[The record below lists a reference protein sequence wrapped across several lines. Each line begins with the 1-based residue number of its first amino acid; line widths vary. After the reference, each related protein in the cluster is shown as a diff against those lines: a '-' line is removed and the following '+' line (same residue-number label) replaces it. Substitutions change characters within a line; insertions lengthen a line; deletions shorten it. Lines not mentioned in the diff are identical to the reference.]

1 MEELLEKANELGRML
16 KDTEV
21 YSKYEKLSAD
31 LEADQD
37 AKSLLEEY
45 LNLFE
50 EMHKKELGGF
60 PIEVHEKEKITE
72 VQKRVTENQLIV
84 EYIDAK
90 NRYVN
95 LLMEIQKAVSGED
108 LTI

>member
-1 MEELLEKANELGRML
+1 MEEILKKANELGKML
-16 KDTEV
+16 RETEV
-21 YSKYEKLSAD
+21 YSQYEKLSAD

-37 AKSLLEEY
+37 SRGLMDEY

-50 EMHKKELGGF
+50 EMHKKELSGGA
-60 PIEVHEKEKITE
+60 IEVHEKEKLAE
-72 VQKRVTENQLIV
+72 VQKRVSENHLIV

-95 LLMEIQKAVSGED
+95 LLMEIQKSVSGED